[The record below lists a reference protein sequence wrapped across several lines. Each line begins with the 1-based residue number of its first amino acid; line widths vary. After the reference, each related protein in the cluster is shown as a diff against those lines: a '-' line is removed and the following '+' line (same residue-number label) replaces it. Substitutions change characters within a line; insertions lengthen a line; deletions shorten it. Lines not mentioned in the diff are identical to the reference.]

1 MNTQNCPASK
11 MSDADCWG
19 EIFSLYETH
28 AIGEKTMTMLENNV
42 GSPQSKLRVL
52 RKVISSIERGGMDN

>member
-1 MNTQNCPASK
+1 